1 MMRLVFDD
9 VALDIMPPIAL
20 VTTVLPERSETPV
33 MVLLPDEEAPLDS
46 VFVFDV
52 LGELD
57 PPTTTVFVATELAGL
72 VVVARELVGL
82 VVVSTVVVGL
92 VVVGTV
98 VVGLVVVG
106 TAVVGLVVV
115 GTVVVG

>member
-20 VTTVLPERSETPV
+20 VTTVLPDRSETPV
-33 MVLLPDEEAPLDS
+33 MVLLPDEEAPLDC

-57 PPTTTVFVATELAGL
+57 PPTTTVVATELAGL

-82 VVVSTVVVGL
+82 VVV
-92 VVVGTV
+92 GTV
-98 VVGLVVVG
+98 VVG
-106 TAVVGLVVV
+106 
-115 GTVVVG
+115 